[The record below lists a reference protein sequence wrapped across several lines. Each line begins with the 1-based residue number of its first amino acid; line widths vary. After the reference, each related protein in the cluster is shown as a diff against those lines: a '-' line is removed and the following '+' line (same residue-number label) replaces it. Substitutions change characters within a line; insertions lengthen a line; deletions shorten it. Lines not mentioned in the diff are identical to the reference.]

1 MRASY
6 LCILRPQV
14 AAQAED
20 DMGTKSRILYA
31 LLGSGAVL
39 ALVAAKPIGAAIQD
53 TGLHRPFAGRWG
65 WGHHAAAN
73 PDAVKEHARIATRWA
88 LRDIDASDEQQDRV
102 NKIVGGAIDEL
113 FRLKERHQG
122 NRQAFAAQLG
132 GASVDRAALE
142 EIRKSEI
149 ALADEASKRLVQA
162 LADVS
167 EVLTPEQRQ
176 ALIERAHRHH
186 AN

>member
-1 MRASY
+1 MK
-6 LCILRPQV
+6 
-14 AAQAED
+14 
-20 DMGTKSRILYA
+20 KSHILYA

-39 ALVAAKPIGAAIQD
+39 ALVVARPISAAIQE
-53 TGLHRPFAGRWG
+53 GGFHRPFAAR
-65 WGHHAAAN
+65 WGHHGAAN
-73 PDAVKEHARIATRWA
+73 PDAVKEHARIATKWA
-88 LRDIDASDEQQDRV
+88 LRDIDASDEQQERV
-102 NKIVGGAIDEL
+102 NKIVGGAIDDL

-122 NRQAFAAQLG
+122 NREAFAAQLG

-149 ALADEASKRLVQA
+149 ALADDASKRLVQA

-186 AN
+186 GN

>member
-1 MRASY
+1 MEEKIEETRGA
-6 LCILRPQV
+6 
-14 AAQAED
+14 
-20 DMGTKSRILYA
+20 KSNRRRNILYA
-31 LLGSGAVL
+31 LLRPAVL
-39 ALVAAKPIGAAIQD
+39 ALVAARPISAAIQD
-53 TGLHRPFAGRWG
+53 GGGFHRPFGGRWG
-65 WGHHAAAN
+65 RHG
-73 PDAVKEHARIATRWA
+73 DATPTPSRSTPASPPSGRCATSTPA
-88 LRDIDASDEQQDRV
+88 TEQQERV

-113 FRLKERHQG
+113 FRLKDRHQG
-122 NRQAFAAQLG
+122 NREAFAAQLG

>member
-1 MRASY
+1 M
-6 LCILRPQV
+6 QK
-14 AAQAED
+14 
-20 DMGTKSRILYA
+20 KSRILYA
-31 LLGSGAVL
+31 LVGAGALL
-39 ALVAAKPIGAAIQD
+39 ALVAARPIGAALQH
-53 TGLHRPFAGRWG
+53 GGMHRPFGGRWG
-65 WGHHAAAN
+65 LHGAAN
-73 PDAVKEHARIATRWA
+73 PDAVKEHARIATKWA
-88 LRDIDASDEQQDRV
+88 LRDIDASEEQQDRV
-102 NKIVGGAIDEL
+102 NAIVGGAIDEL
-113 FRLKERHQG
+113 FSLKERHQG
-122 NRQAFAAQLG
+122 NRKAFAAHLG

-186 AN
+186 RK